1 VTGIRDRY
9 RDKAMECTSAADHS
23 HDPAQRL
30 NLLNIAQLFMKLA
43 EHVTSRL
50 DHGITPTR
58 PDEEREN
65 RKHRASD

>member
-9 RDKAMECTSAADHS
+9 RDKAIECTSAADHA

-43 EHVTSRL
+43 EHVTSR
-50 DHGITPTR
+50 
-58 PDEEREN
+58 PDGMTFGSAARQHQKDEN
-65 RKHRASD
+65 DS

>member
-9 RDKAMECTSAADHS
+9 RDKAIECTSAADHS

-43 EHVTSRL
+43 EHVTGRL
-50 DHGITPTR
+50 DRGITPGSAKP
-58 PDEEREN
+58 PDEDAE
-65 RKHRASD
+65 SDG